1 MAGEIYFNNL
11 TGRFDWGS
19 IVDQIIRLKSIPIQR
34 LSQEAQ
40 QIQARQSALQ
50 GLTNAVGDLSRLFAD
65 LNMDDLFKGKRANSS
80 DSSVLTATATENTP
94 NVTINLS
101 VSKLAQREALV
112 TEEGISDINS
122 SISWSAFQIAYNTG
136 NSNLYFDIQAG
147 SGRLSDLV
155 NAINGA
161 SGGKI
166 VASTFYDGSQ
176 YKLMLSEKDE
186 ASSTA
191 ETTPGNTVISF
202 SLAPVI
208 NGNTWNL
215 DTSNPLQRAQ
225 NAQISIGSNT
235 LTSPSNRF
243 ENIIGGLSLEVKKQ
257 GDVTVTVS
265 EDYSAI
271 SKFLGDFVKSY
282 NAVIAQVNKLT
293 GKDALFQGDYSI
305 TGIKT
310 ELSRMLAK
318 LFAEDLVNIKEDGTL
333 EVNSSAVNSL
343 ASSNLQGLRDILM
356 DLKDTMG
363 GYTLKTYTTLQTF
376 SNDLQN
382 RFDAINKKAQDLGQ
396 QLIREEER
404 LRLEYAK
411 VEAFINKAQ
420 ETMVRMQAFMVSI
433 SEMQGGNRR

>member
-19 IVDQIIRLKSIPIQR
+19 IIDQIIRLKSIPIQR

-40 QIQARQSALQ
+40 QVQARQSALQ
-50 GLTNAVGDLSRLFAD
+50 GLTNAVGDLSKLFEN
-65 LNMDDLFKGKRANSS
+65 LNVDDLFRGKRANSS
-80 DSSVLTATATENTP
+80 DSSVLTATSTENTP

-101 VSKLAQREALV
+101 VSKLAQKEVLV
-112 TEEGISDINS
+112 TNEGISDINS

-136 NSNLYFDIQAG
+136 NSFLYFDVQAG
-147 SGRLSDLV
+147 SGKLSDLV
-155 NAINGA
+155 SAINSA
-161 SGGKI
+161 AGGKI

-176 YKLMLSEKDE
+176 YKLMLSERDE

-191 ETTPGNTVISF
+191 ETGEGNTVISF
-202 SLAPVI
+202 NLPPVI

-215 DTSNPLQRAQ
+215 DTTNPLQSAQ

-243 ENIIGGLSLEVKKQ
+243 ENIIDGLSVEVKKQ
-257 GDVTVTVS
+257 GNATITVN
-265 EDYSAI
+265 EDYSAV
-271 SKFLGDFVKSY
+271 SKFLGDFVRSY
-282 NAVIAQVNKLT
+282 NAVISQVNQLT
-293 GKDALFQGDYSI
+293 GRGALFQGDYTI

-310 ELSRMLAK
+310 ELSRMLDK
-318 LFAEDLVNIKEDGTL
+318 LFANDLVNVKEDGTL
-333 EVNSSAVNSL
+333 EINSSAVNSL
-343 ASSNLQGLRDILM
+343 ASSNPQRLREVITN
-356 DLKDTMG
+356 LKDTMG
-363 GYTLKTYTTLQTF
+363 GYSLRTNTTLQTF

-382 RFDAINKKAQDLGQ
+382 RFDAINRRAQDLGQ

-404 LRLEYAK
+404 LRLEYAR

-420 ETMVRMQAFMVSI
+420 ETMARLQAFIVSL